1 MAACSCSQLFVFFS
15 LLPVIL
21 AEKDVS
27 VRFESESPSFKVY
40 VDDNEWL
47 RSGIFKIRYGG
58 KWWSS
63 ESVDEYSLV
72 LSDHAEE
79 AGADSIGAFYKQR

>member
-1 MAACSCSQLFVFFS
+1 MISSSLALFFVFFS
-15 LLPVIL
+15 FLPAIL
-21 AEKDVS
+21 AEKNVS
-27 VRFESESPSFKVY
+27 VRFELESPNFKVY

-63 ESVDEYSLV
+63 ESKDKYSLM
-72 LSDHAEE
+72 LSDNTEE
-79 AGADSIGAFYKQR
+79 DGADSIGAFFKRR